1 MEGAEE
7 VGTLLKNN
15 HKARSQFQLSTFLI
29 SLVIFLMGV
38 TMIIPFLFMISAAF
52 KTNALVFAE
61 PLNLIPDTLYLNN
74 FQNIFNHEYFFKWYG
89 NSLYIV
95 ILTMAARFIV
105 VTMAAYA
112 FARLNFQFK
121 EAIFFLFISTMM
133 IPPDT
138 TVIARYMLYKYLH
151 IYDTSWALILPATF
165 DVFFIFLLRQFFMGL
180 PKEISESA
188 VVDGCSQFKIYYRII
203 LPLAVPA
210 LVTMLLFT
218 FIWTWNDFV
227 NPFIFIS
234 SIDKQLVTVGLEY
247 FQQEAGTDYAL
258 QMAGACIIVI
268 IPIILFALSQK
279 YFIQGIA
286 STGVKG

>member
-1 MEGAEE
+1 MKKKSDI
-7 VGTLLKNN
+7 TFNYSKLLI
-15 HKARSQFQLSTFLI
+15 SIFIFLI
-29 SLVIFLMGV
+29 GLM
-38 TMIIPFLFMISAAF
+38 MIVPFLFMISAAL
-52 KTNALVFAE
+52 KPNALVFSE
-61 PLNLIPDTLYLNN
+61 PLKFIPETIYWDN
-74 FQNIFNHEYFFKWYG
+74 FKEIFNHKYFFKWYG
-89 NSLYIV
+89 NSVYIV
-95 ILTMAARFIV
+95 VLTMITRFVV

-112 FARLNFQFK
+112 FARLRFPFK
-121 EAIFFLFISTMM
+121 EGIFFLFISTMM

-138 TVIARYMLYKYLH
+138 TVIARYMLYKYLL
-151 IYDTSWALILPATF
+151 IYNTEWALILPATF

-180 PKEISESA
+180 PNEISESA

-234 SIDKQLVTVGLEY
+234 NINKQMVTVGLEY

-268 IPIILFALSQK
+268 VPIILFSLSQK
-279 YFIQGIA
+279 YFVQGIA